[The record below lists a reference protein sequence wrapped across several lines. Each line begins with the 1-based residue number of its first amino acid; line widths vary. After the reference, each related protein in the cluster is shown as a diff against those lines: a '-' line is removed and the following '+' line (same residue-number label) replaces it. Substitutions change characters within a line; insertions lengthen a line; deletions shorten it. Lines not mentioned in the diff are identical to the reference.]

1 MTSYS
6 RILIDFIKPLLNGRE
21 SEADFLLKARSG
33 MLAWNH
39 VVTDEHKLPVEV
51 ELKEL
56 YEQLTKTHPD
66 AVANLNMLVIRKL
79 MYFSGYHQFIV
90 KVESRKKPEG
100 SRTLYVESI
109 EADKFR
115 KLFCN

>member
-33 MLAWNH
+33 MIAWNH
-39 VVTDEHKLPVEV
+39 VVTDEHKLPVEL
-51 ELKEL
+51 ELKQL
-56 YEQLTKTHPD
+56 YEQLTQAHPD
-66 AVANLNMLVIRKL
+66 AIANLNMLVIRKL

-115 KLFCN
+115 KLFSN